1 LSRVRDIVTTGADD
15 AGNGAAQP
23 PQNREVSGLDAP
35 QRGQGMFIDSTSE
48 DLAE

>member
-1 LSRVRDIVTTGADD
+1 VTSGADD

-23 PQNREVSGLDAP
+23 PQNREVSGLGAP
-35 QRGQGMFIDSTSE
+35 QRGQGMFTDSSLA